1 MPVAPDPIP
10 DVVSDGITLDVRPI
24 VSSDRRYVTIEL
36 RPTVASLFPAP
47 PSVFSITINLAVPG
61 NPVTPALPVNIET
74 PILNVQR
81 LRTTV
86 VVPDR
91 GTLLIGGLTVFFEE
105 NAESSIPVWRN
116 LPILGNLGSEKV
128 KGAQKRQLLI
138 IVKARII
145 IPDEEERRKFD

>member
-1 MPVAPDPIP
+1 
-10 DVVSDGITLDVRPI
+10 
-24 VSSDRRYVTIEL
+24 
-36 RPTVASLFPAP
+36 
-47 PSVFSITINLAVPG
+47 
-61 NPVTPALPVNIET
+61 
-74 PILNVQR
+74 
-81 LRTTV
+81 
-86 VVPDR
+86 
-91 GTLLIGGLTVFFEE
+91 LLIGGLTVFFEE